1 MHQHMED
8 MDQIINT
15 FHSTVENV
23 VSKWRRRYRD
33 LPEPDQGDTLPVG
46 LVVPVTLDCFTDG
59 FLIGVSC
66 ALSPSAGIVLG
77 FANCLEMGFLGM
89 AYSVR
94 LKKCTGSSWLARQ
107 VALILPPLLMF
118 LSAGLGAFIAAAAS
132 GTPAVFVGFVAF
144 GVVALL
150 SLVCGELLIEAHE
163 RLGEEE
169 VWFVTLSLYAAVYL
183 VIMLTRVI

>member
-1 MHQHMED
+1 MED
-8 MDQIINT
+8 MNHIIET
-15 FHSTVENV
+15 FHSTVDHV
-23 VSKWRRRYRD
+23 ASKWRRRHRD
-33 LPEPDQGDTLPVG
+33 LPEPDQGDTLPIG
-46 LVVPVTLDCFTDG
+46 LVVPVTLDCFADG

-107 VALILPPLLMF
+107 AALICPPLLMF
-118 LSAGLGAFIAAAAS
+118 LAAGLGAFLAAAAS

-144 GVVALL
+144 GVVVLL

-163 RLGEEE
+163 RMDGEE

-183 VIMLTRVI
+183 VIMLHRVL

>member
-1 MHQHMED
+1 MED
-8 MDQIINT
+8 MNQIIDT
-15 FHSTVENV
+15 FHSTVDNV
-23 VSKWRRRYRD
+23 ASKWRRRHRD

-46 LVVPVTLDCFTDG
+46 LVAPVTLDCFADG

-66 ALSPSAGIVLG
+66 ALSPAAGIILG
-77 FANCLEMGFLGM
+77 VANCLEMGFLGM

-94 LKKCTGSSWLARQ
+94 LKKCTGSSFAARQ
-107 VALILPPLLMF
+107 AALIVPPLIMF
-118 LSAGLGAFIAAAAS
+118 LAAGLGALLASAAS

-163 RLGEEE
+163 TMGDEE

-183 VIMLTRVI
+183 VIMLSRVIGE